1 MRFLG
6 SFMAVA
12 VFLACLV
19 TTGHAAEQ
27 TGTAKAQPLGTFQV
41 KVSKD
46 NLSLDANQAP
56 LVQIF
61 QEIGKQAKI
70 TFDSNIGPEEKIT
83 IHLDRVPLEEGIK
96 QLAKNVTVFYT
107 ENPKDK
113 TRRITRVV
121 VLSEGKEGASHARKP
136 KRSPQPVKV
145 KKPAPQPEPFKF
157 EFDPAK
163 SAQRRSPASSRD
175 DLKNTMINCLRHPIR
190 EHFLSKAVLASDLR
204 SMAFLAAGYVAYSY
218 YPDLAQTSRPE

>member
-1 MRFLG
+1 MRLFG
-6 SFMAVA
+6 TAVP

-19 TTGHAAEQ
+19 TIGQAAEPS
-27 TGTAKAQPLGTFQV
+27 GTVKNQSAGTYQV
-41 KVSKD
+41 QVSKGY
-46 NLSLDANQAP
+46 LSLDANQAP

-83 IHLDRVPLEEGIK
+83 IHLDRVPLEGGIK
-96 QLAKNVTVFYT
+96 QLAKNVTVFYA

-113 TRRITRVV
+113 PRRITRVV
-121 VLSEGKEGASHARKP
+121 VLAEGSGVPGQAKGSSQPEKVKEAAPHATTI
-136 KRSPQPVKV
+136 

-163 SAQRRSPASSRD
+163 SAEKEKPRQQP
-175 DLKNTMINCLRHPIR
+175 
-190 EHFLSKAVLASDLR
+190 
-204 SMAFLAAGYVAYSY
+204 
-218 YPDLAQTSRPE
+218 

>member
-1 MRFLG
+1 MRRLG
-6 SFMAVA
+6 RFMA

-19 TTGHAAEQ
+19 TTGRAAEQ
-27 TGTAKAQPLGTFQV
+27 HRTAKSQPPGTFQV

-46 NLSLDANQAP
+46 KLSLDASQAP
-56 LVQIF
+56 LVAIF

-70 TFDSNIGPEEKIT
+70 SFDSNIGPEEKIT
-83 IHLDRVPLEEGIK
+83 IRLDQVPLEEGIK
-96 QLAKNVTVFYT
+96 QLAKNATVFYA

-121 VLSEGKEGASHARKP
+121 VLAEESGVSGQTEAPSPPEKVKETA
-136 KRSPQPVKV
+136 PQATTT

-163 SAQRRSPASSRD
+163 SAEKEKSR
-175 DLKNTMINCLRHPIR
+175 KQP
-190 EHFLSKAVLASDLR
+190 
-204 SMAFLAAGYVAYSY
+204 
-218 YPDLAQTSRPE
+218 

>member
-1 MRFLG
+1 MRPLG
-6 SFMAVA
+6 SFMAVG

-19 TTGHAAEQ
+19 VMGQAAEQ
-27 TGTAKAQPLGTFQV
+27 SRTAKSRPPGTFQV

-46 NLSLDANQAP
+46 HLSLEANQAP
-56 LVQIF
+56 LLQIF

-70 TFDSNIGPEEKIT
+70 TFDSNIGRDERIT
-83 IHLDRVPLEEGIK
+83 IHLDQVPLEEGIK
-96 QLAKNVTVFYT
+96 QIAKNATLFYA

-121 VLSEGKEGASHARKP
+121 VLAEGSGISGQDKGSSQVEK
-136 KRSPQPVKV
+136 VKDAAPEATII

-163 SAQRRSPASSRD
+163 SVEKEKPRKQP
-175 DLKNTMINCLRHPIR
+175 
-190 EHFLSKAVLASDLR
+190 
-204 SMAFLAAGYVAYSY
+204 
-218 YPDLAQTSRPE
+218 